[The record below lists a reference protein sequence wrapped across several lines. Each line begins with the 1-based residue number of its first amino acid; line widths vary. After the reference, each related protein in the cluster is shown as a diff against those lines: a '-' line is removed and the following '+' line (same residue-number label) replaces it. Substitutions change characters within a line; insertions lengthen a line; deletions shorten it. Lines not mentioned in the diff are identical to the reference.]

1 MAWIAAGEGEPPAIA
16 LTDPIRATGE
26 AVRGD
31 IILPTGEGMLRK
43 AGCAMLI
50 SPASAYYSARSMMLL
65 ANSAVISEAAGSPA
79 WKRALEPNSWQFGAS
94 RRHSQPQSRP
104 RQTCR
109 PPSKPSRALPAV
121 PSWVSIRITVLNGP
135 EPPARLRSI
144 PNGLTIELDGAAS
157 PYSRRTPYPTC
168 GRPSPPRHISRAAD
182 KDGTSHRPVLR
193 KGLS

>member
-1 MAWIAAGEGEPPAIA
+1 MRLTHRRLAGNCSGASY
-16 LTDPIRATGE
+16 
-26 AVRGD
+26 
-31 IILPTGEGMLRK
+31 PTTTVTSG
-43 AGCAMLI
+43 
-50 SPASAYYSARSMMLL
+50 PASEADVRAFYQISICQQLCGCGQTQNLKITSSRQYSAPGSLDFPL
-65 ANSAVISEAAGSPA
+65 ATN
-79 WKRALEPNSWQFGAS
+79 RC